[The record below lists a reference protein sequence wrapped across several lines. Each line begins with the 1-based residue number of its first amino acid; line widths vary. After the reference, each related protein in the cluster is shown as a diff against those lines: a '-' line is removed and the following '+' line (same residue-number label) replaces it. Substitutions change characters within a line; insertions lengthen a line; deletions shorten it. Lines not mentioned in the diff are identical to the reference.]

1 MCMEGS
7 SRSACSNLAWTWPGL
22 GLESRLARKFE
33 IGVGNRSNQLREVR
47 IDEQKRLPVLLGN
60 RNRILGFVGLNALD
74 NISNPSMNVL
84 QKLCKLRRLT
94 RTQSVW
100 NHRWILKPLSGGR
113 IDEQIGVHLKIAI
126 ALAFDQAAFIDQMRF
141 IKPRSDLLL
150 IAKKQ
155 DASTYKNQI
164 AEAKDFQLAVLTV
177 DFGAVGAFQIG
188 QNKVLVVEKYFAM
201 VTADAFV
208 IELNR
213 IAFFAADGN
222 RGG

>member
-1 MCMEGS
+1 
-7 SRSACSNLAWTWPGL
+7 
-22 GLESRLARKFE
+22 
-33 IGVGNRSNQLREVR
+33 
-47 IDEQKRLPVLLGN
+47 
-60 RNRILGFVGLNALD
+60 
-74 NISNPSMNVL
+74 
-84 QKLCKLRRLT
+84 
-94 RTQSVW
+94 
-100 NHRWILKPLSGGR
+100 
-113 IDEQIGVHLKIAI
+113 
-126 ALAFDQAAFIDQMRF
+126 MRF

-164 AEAKDFQLAVLTV
+164 AEAKDSQLAVLTV

-213 IAFFAADGN
+213 ISFFAADRN

>member
-1 MCMEGS
+1 
-7 SRSACSNLAWTWPGL
+7 
-22 GLESRLARKFE
+22 
-33 IGVGNRSNQLREVR
+33 
-47 IDEQKRLPVLLGN
+47 
-60 RNRILGFVGLNALD
+60 
-74 NISNPSMNVL
+74 
-84 QKLCKLRRLT
+84 
-94 RTQSVW
+94 
-100 NHRWILKPLSGGR
+100 
-113 IDEQIGVHLKIAI
+113 
-126 ALAFDQAAFIDQMRF
+126 MRF
-141 IKPRSDLLL
+141 IEPRPDLLL

-164 AEAKDFQLAVLTV
+164 AEAKDFQLSDLTV

-188 QNKVLVVEKYFAM
+188 QNMVLVVEKNFAM

>member
-1 MCMEGS
+1 MCMEES

-22 GLESRLARKFE
+22 GLARKFE
-33 IGVGNRSNQLREVR
+33 IRVGNRSNQLREVR
-47 IDEQKRLPVLLGN
+47 IDKQKRLPVLLGN
-60 RNRILGFVGLNALD
+60 RNRILRFVGLNAFD
-74 NISNPSMNVL
+74 DISNPSMNVL

-94 RTQSVW
+94 RTQSVR
-100 NHRWILKPLSGGR
+100 NHWGILKPLSGGR

-126 ALAFDQAAFIDQMRF
+126 ALAFDQAALVDQMRF
-141 IKPRSDLLL
+141 IEPRSDLLL
-150 IAKKQ
+150 IAEKQ
-155 DASTYKNQI
+155 DASAYKNQI
-164 AEAKDFQLAVLTV
+164 AEAKDFQLADLTV

-188 QNKVLVVEKYFAM
+188 QNQVLVVEKYFAM